1 MGEGEGEGEGD
12 VAVKKEMR
20 ETARVLMLERAE
32 NWGTQFAVVARM
44 TMLVM
49 GICRWRDRW

>member
-32 NWGTQFAVVARM
+32 NHGTQIAVVARA
-44 TMLVM
+44 TMLVV
-49 GICRWRDRW
+49 GT